1 MRTGIRHVVLPTAPT
16 DFVNGLIGL
25 PEPPRSPRRGQWCAL
40 IHQQPD
46 LQQPDLLQCLAE
58 LRSRG
63 AGRNRVADIVYAFDV
78 GARLKC
84 HRVCKVEMTPGRRG
98 GLTRPHL
105 SPKFCAMDA
114 PLSAYLAP
122 PDCLAAAGVVD
133 RPADGSADMKL
144 AARARMPA
152 PR

>member
-1 MRTGIRHVVLPTAPT
+1 MYGRGERGRTRTSHSLSAPLPSP
-16 DFVNGLIGL
+16 N
-25 PEPPRSPRRGQWCAL
+25 PPALRCSGWRSPGCCWQV
-40 IHQQPD
+40 
-46 LQQPDLLQCLAE
+46 
-58 LRSRG
+58 RS
-63 AGRNRVADIVYAFDV
+63 VADGNSPLAVV

-105 SPKFCAMDA
+105 SPEFCAMDA

>member
-1 MRTGIRHVVLPTAPT
+1 MANSCPARCRTKSAASRRYNRGEEVNDGLTPARAGEAHAVVR
-16 DFVNGLIGL
+16 
-25 PEPPRSPRRGQWCAL
+25 PRYGQAYFGASP
-40 IHQQPD
+40 
-46 LQQPDLLQCLAE
+46 
-58 LRSRG
+58 
-63 AGRNRVADIVYAFDV
+63 V

-84 HRVCKVEMTPGRRG
+84 HRVCKVEMTLGRRG
-98 GLTRPHL
+98 GLTRPHV
-105 SPKFCAMDA
+105 SPEFCAMDG

-152 PR
+152 PRRAAYSRRSRRAT

>member
-1 MRTGIRHVVLPTAPT
+1 MLFATA
-16 DFVNGLIGL
+16 DF
-25 PEPPRSPRRGQWCAL
+25 RDDAL
-40 IHQQPD
+40 RQSGKP
-46 LQQPDLLQCLAE
+46 LNRYALA
-58 LRSRG
+58 
-63 AGRNRVADIVYAFDV
+63 V

-98 GLTRPHL
+98 GLTQLHF
-105 SPKFCAMDA
+105 SPEFCVMGG
-114 PLSAYLAP
+114 PLSAYPAS

>member
-1 MRTGIRHVVLPTAPT
+1 MSFDTGPAP
-16 DFVNGLIGL
+16 I
-25 PEPPRSPRRGQWCAL
+25 
-40 IHQQPD
+40 
-46 LQQPDLLQCLAE
+46 
-58 LRSRG
+58 
-63 AGRNRVADIVYAFDV
+63 V

-105 SPKFCAMDA
+105 SPEFCAMDDL
-114 PLSAYLAP
+114 LSAYRAP

-133 RPADGSADMKL
+133 RPADGLADMKP

-152 PR
+152 PRRAAYSRRLRRATPSRSCRTPGTAAWHLRIG

>member
-1 MRTGIRHVVLPTAPT
+1 M
-16 DFVNGLIGL
+16 
-25 PEPPRSPRRGQWCAL
+25 
-40 IHQQPD
+40 
-46 LQQPDLLQCLAE
+46 
-58 LRSRG
+58 RG
-63 AGRNRVADIVYAFDV
+63 ACGFLEAGKRQRWSAAEPGVGGMREAPCVV

>member
-1 MRTGIRHVVLPTAPT
+1 MREVLFDP
-16 DFVNGLIGL
+16 
-25 PEPPRSPRRGQWCAL
+25 
-40 IHQQPD
+40 
-46 LQQPDLLQCLAE
+46 
-58 LRSRG
+58 
-63 AGRNRVADIVYAFDV
+63 AGRAVVRRQQDLVAISGPSSLV

-84 HRVCKVEMTPGRRG
+84 HRVCKVEMTPGRQG

>member
-1 MRTGIRHVVLPTAPT
+1 M
-16 DFVNGLIGL
+16 
-25 PEPPRSPRRGQWCAL
+25 
-40 IHQQPD
+40 
-46 LQQPDLLQCLAE
+46 
-58 LRSRG
+58 G
-63 AGRNRVADIVYAFDV
+63 AGEAEAEGPNQCSCGEAALSHNADYGNV

>member
-1 MRTGIRHVVLPTAPT
+1 MLQLILNFMERVLLWLLGLVGSRAVCAKATQLAVSNCKKARAAARTVHRSGPS
-16 DFVNGLIGL
+16 LISEEREFL
-25 PEPPRSPRRGQWCAL
+25 HLVS
-40 IHQQPD
+40 
-46 LQQPDLLQCLAE
+46 
-58 LRSRG
+58 LRCQFGSCH
-63 AGRNRVADIVYAFDV
+63 V

-84 HRVCKVEMTPGRRG
+84 HRVCKVEMTLGRRG
-98 GLTRPHL
+98 GLTRPHV
-105 SPKFCAMDA
+105 SPEFCAMDG

>member
-1 MRTGIRHVVLPTAPT
+1 MLCTTARIAAAAAQQSGNPLIRH
-16 DFVNGLIGL
+16 
-25 PEPPRSPRRGQWCAL
+25 EPAVS
-40 IHQQPD
+40 
-46 LQQPDLLQCLAE
+46 
-58 LRSRG
+58 
-63 AGRNRVADIVYAFDV
+63 
-78 GARLKC
+78 ARLKC